1 MTNLL
6 AQTEGLLD
14 ACGANGSYICEKVYE
29 WTDNELLATGADWLL
44 DRPIRILL
52 IVILAWTASKILQ
65 KSVLKFA
72 QTIANS
78 PTDPRL
84 QSLRELGPGK
94 LLMEERELK
103 RASARA
109 ETIGLVLR
117 SIGVAAVWMIA
128 LFMILG
134 QLDIDLGPLIAGAGI
149 GGLALGFG
157 AQSIVKDF
165 LSGLF
170 MLIEDQYGVGD
181 IVDVGSAT
189 GTVEK
194 VSLRS
199 TTIRDVKGTVWHV
212 PNGVI
217 SRVGNSSQLWSRALL
232 DVEVAYDTDLDL
244 AREVIQSVGDSLWA
258 DPEWGGDEL
267 MERPEVWGV
276 QDLGASAVALR
287 LVVKTE
293 PSQQWAVERELR
305 MRLKVALD
313 EAGIEIPFPQQT
325 VWHRNADSVAQS
337 KKTGPAVTT
346 KSEVAT
352 DSGHMSDSGQ
362 KSGSGQTERAA
373 RLGHDAEGQADN

>member
-6 AQTEGLLD
+6 AQTDGLLD
-14 ACGANGSYICEKVYE
+14 ACGAEGSYICEKVYE
-29 WTDNELLATGADWLL
+29 WSNNELLATGADWLL

-52 IVILAWTASKILQ
+52 IVILAWIASKILQ

-84 QSLRELGPGK
+84 RALRERGPGK
-94 LLMEERELK
+94 LLMEERETK

-117 SIGVAAVWMIA
+117 SIGVAAVWILA
-128 LFMILG
+128 LFMMLG
-134 QLDIDLGPLIAGAGI
+134 QLDIDLAPLIAGAGI

-181 IVDVGSAT
+181 IVDVGSAS

-244 AREVIQSVGDSLWA
+244 ARDVIQRVGDSLWE
-258 DPEWGGDEL
+258 DKEWGGDEL
-267 MERPEVWGV
+267 MERPEIWGV
-276 QDLGASAVALR
+276 QDLGASAVSLR

-293 PSQQWAVERELR
+293 PSKQWAVERELR
-305 MRLKVALD
+305 MRLKNAFD
-313 EAGIEIPFPQQT
+313 KAGIEIPFPQQT
-325 VWHRNADSVAQS
+325 VWHRNVDAVGHEAKAAKPANKTEPEDEPEAEKKLKASFDSES
-337 KKTGPAVTT
+337 
-346 KSEVAT
+346 
-352 DSGHMSDSGQ
+352 
-362 KSGSGQTERAA
+362 RA
-373 RLGHDAEGQADN
+373 ES

>member
-6 AQTEGLLD
+6 AQTDGLLD
-14 ACGANGSYICEKVYE
+14 ACGAEGSYICEKVYE
-29 WTDNELLATGADWLL
+29 WTNNELLATGADWLL

-52 IVILAWTASKILQ
+52 IVILAWIASKILQ

-84 QSLRELGPGK
+84 QTLRERGPGK
-94 LLMEERELK
+94 LLMEERETK

-117 SIGVAAVWMIA
+117 SIGVAAIWILA
-128 LFMILG
+128 LFMMLG
-134 QLDIDLGPLIAGAGI
+134 QLDIDLAPLIAGAGI

-181 IVDVGSAT
+181 IVDVGSAS

-244 AREVIQSVGDSLWA
+244 ARDVIQQVGDSLWE
-258 DPEWGGDEL
+258 DKEWGGDEL
-267 MERPEVWGV
+267 MERPEIWGV
-276 QDLGASAVALR
+276 QELGASAVALR

-293 PSQQWAVERELR
+293 PSKQWAVERELR
-305 MRLKVALD
+305 MRLKNAFD
-313 EAGIEIPFPQQT
+313 KAGIEIPFPQQT
-325 VWHRNADSVAQS
+325 VWHRNVDAVGHEAKAAKPADKTEPEDKPESE
-337 KKTGPAVTT
+337 KKPKVGFD
-346 KSEVAT
+346 SE
-352 DSGHMSDSGQ
+352 SQ
-362 KSGSGQTERAA
+362 
-373 RLGHDAEGQADN
+373 AES

>member
-6 AQTEGLLD
+6 AQTDGLLD
-14 ACGANGSYICEKVYE
+14 ACGAEGSYICEKVYE
-29 WTDNELLATGADWLL
+29 WTNNELLATGADWLL

-52 IVILAWTASKILQ
+52 IVILAWISSKILQ

-84 QSLRELGPGK
+84 QTLRKRGPGK
-94 LLMEERELK
+94 LLMEERETK

-117 SIGVAAVWMIA
+117 SIGVAAVWILA
-128 LFMILG
+128 LFMMLG
-134 QLDIDLGPLIAGAGI
+134 QLDIDLAPLIAGAGI

-181 IVDVGSAT
+181 IVDVGSAS

-244 AREVIQSVGDSLWA
+244 ARDVIQRVGDSLWE
-258 DPEWGGDEL
+258 DKEWGGDEL
-267 MERPEVWGV
+267 MERPEIWGV
-276 QDLGASAVALR
+276 QDLGASAVSLR

-293 PSQQWAVERELR
+293 PSKQWAVERELR
-305 MRLKVALD
+305 LRLKVAFD
-313 EAGIEIPFPQQT
+313 EEGIEIPFPQQT
-325 VWHRNADSVAQS
+325 VWHRNADAVGHGKEGKQTGGKEGKQTGSEAKS
-337 KKTGPAVTT
+337 KPE
-346 KSEVAT
+346 SESKPESDPKKVKG
-352 DSGHMSDSGQ
+352 DSDPESQ
-362 KSGSGQTERAA
+362 
-373 RLGHDAEGQADN
+373 AED